1 VNISYFINNQEIH
14 MGDPPVPDETGASG
28 TQIAGSQD
36 SLSLDATPPTSG
48 LPITHVLDG
57 LAATRA
63 RSLGGEVAANLIAG
77 SFNQLAH
84 DLEVTRADLRTR
96 DEQLRNAQQDL
107 GNANV
112 TIATLRE
119 RVGAI
124 SRLQNLKQLGIFVGT
139 ALMSVAIELYK
150 SNLEKISYI
159 LAALGF
165 VLFLAGWI
173 TKRIG
178 GDE

>member
-1 VNISYFINNQEIH
+1 
-14 MGDPPVPDETGASG
+14 MGDPPIPDETGASG

-36 SLSLDATPPTSG
+36 SLVLDATPPTSG

-77 SFNQLAH
+77 SFSQLAH
-84 DLEVTRADLRTR
+84 DLEITRADLRIR
-96 DEQLRNAQQDL
+96 DEQLRKAQQDL
-107 GNANV
+107 GDANV

-124 SRLQNLKQLGIFVGT
+124 NRLQNLKQISIFAGT
-139 ALMSVAIELYK
+139 VLMGVAVDLYK
-150 SNLEKISYI
+150 SNLEKISY
-159 LAALGF
+159 LLGL
-165 VLFLAGWI
+165 VGIILFLVAWF
-173 TKRIG
+173 TKRG